1 MKKLLLAFKDGTISE
16 EQQAQIHK
24 IAPDFE
30 VTQTD
35 DKERIAEQIGE
46 WEIVVG
52 AFPFDLLARA
62 EQLRWF
68 QQWSAGAD
76 WLLDHPEVQEMD
88 FTLTNASGV
97 HAIPIS
103 EHIIAF
109 LLTMARNL
117 PAAWRAQQ
125 QKLWMD
131 ENEQGADSDQPTYR
145 REDVFEAAGKTL
157 LMIGVGEIGER
168 AAKIAEALEM
178 HVIALRHNPDQQTPG
193 ADETVGDDE
202 LMDVLPTA
210 DVIVSTVP
218 LTDETHQML
227 DAKAF
232 AAMKDGVYF
241 INIGR
246 GETVDEAALI
256 DALRSGKVAGA
267 ALDVFETEPLPQDS
281 PLWEMKNVL
290 ITPHSSGATIHYDAR
305 AFDIFLDNLQRYVA
319 GDKLKNIVDKSK
331 GY

>member
-1 MKKLLLAFKDGTISE
+1 MSKLLLAFAEGTISDK
-16 EQQAQIHK
+16 QQAKIRE

-30 VTQTD
+30 ITQTS
-35 DKERIAEQIGE
+35 DKNQIASQIDE
-46 WEIVVG
+46 WEITVG
-52 AFPFDLLARA
+52 AFPFDLLKDAKN
-62 EQLRWF
+62 LRWY

-109 LLTMARNL
+109 LLAMARNL
-117 PAAWRAQQ
+117 PAAWQAQQ

-131 ENEQGADSDQPTYR
+131 QSDDGADADQPTYR
-145 REDVFEAAGKTL
+145 RQDVFEVAGKTL
-157 LMIGVGEIGER
+157 LILGVGDIGER

-178 HVIALRHNPDQQTPG
+178 HVIALRHNPDKSTPG

-202 LMDVLPTA
+202 LIAVLPEA

-218 LTDETHQML
+218 LTEETRHML
-227 DAKAF
+227 NAKAF
-232 AAMKDGVYF
+232 DAMKDGVYF

-267 ALDVFETEPLPQDS
+267 ALDVFETEPLPNDS

-290 ITPHSSGATIHYDAR
+290 ITPHSSGATTHYDER
-305 AFDIFLDNLQRYVA
+305 AFAIFLDNLERYVA
-319 GDKLKNIVDKSK
+319 GDELKNVVDKMK